1 MKISRKLFILITIPL
16 LVILALAGISTIER
30 SKTVKEA
37 SQLGELINLSTTISA
52 FVHEMQKERGATGVF
67 MGSDGQKFSSEVTQ
81 QRKVTDTKLNDLN
94 KFLGSFDP
102 KPYGEDFTK
111 ELQEAIKIKD
121 QLSAHRENVSNQ
133 QIEDS
138 IGISYYTH
146 HNEKMLSVM
155 SYISKISPNADLAK
169 SVNAYVL
176 FMNAKEKTGIERALM
191 SNVFASDSF
200 SSGEYQKFISLIAQ
214 QDTYLSL
221 FQNAETNDKVLSLL
235 EQHLSNQVIEDVK
248 QMREK
253 AFNTTENFKVDSE
266 NWYTQMTTKINLFK
280 EVEDAIA
287 ESLTD
292 QSNQLQNSAKTE
304 LITYIVVLL
313 VITVALILFGIF
325 TSRSITEP
333 IKKILKHI
341 QEIANGNLTNN
352 ELNFHHKTEI
362 GQLAIALNGMQ
373 RSLKEMIESV
383 THVTENLSNQSIEL
397 THSANEVKEGSEQI
411 ATTMQELS
419 FGAESQ
425 ATSSTNLLEMMETFV
440 GKIQEAN
447 ISGENVSETSNE
459 VLSMTKEGSLLMSQS
474 VNQMGTID
482 SIVKDAVNKVQGLD
496 QQSKE
501 ISKLVL
507 VIQEIAEQTNLLSLN
522 AAIEAARAGEH
533 GKGFAVVADEVR
545 KLAEQVKASIVD
557 ITNIVNK
564 IQNESSH
571 VVQSLQVGYKEVDE
585 GSRQIELTGKTFE
598 TISESVL
605 EMVTNIKHIS
615 TNLKEIVDNSREMN
629 NSIEEIASVSEEAAA
644 GIEQTAASSQQ
655 STSSMEEVSNRAG
668 ELSQISDQLSEQIRR
683 FQI

>member
-37 SQLGELINLSTTISA
+37 SQLDELINLSTTISA

-191 SNVFASDSF
+191 SNVFARDSF

-253 AFNTTENFKVDSE
+253 AFNTTENFNVDSE
-266 NWYTQMTTKINLFK
+266 NWYTQMTTKINLLK

-292 QSNQLQNSAKTE
+292 QSNMLQSSAKSE

-352 ELNFHHKTEI
+352 ELNFNHKTEI
-362 GQLAIALNGMQ
+362 GQLAIALNEMQ

-383 THVTENLSNQSIEL
+383 TYVTENLSNQSIEL
-397 THSANEVKEGSEQI
+397 TQSANEVKEGSEQI

-447 ISGENVSETSNE
+447 ISGENVSGTSND

>member
-67 MGSDGQKFSSEVTQ
+67 MGSDGQKFSSEVAQ

-121 QLSAHRENVSNQ
+121 QLSEHRENVSNQ

-191 SNVFASDSF
+191 SNVFARDSF

-221 FQNAETNDKVLSLL
+221 FQNAETNNKVLSLL
-235 EQHLSNQVIEDVK
+235 EQHLSNQVVEDVK

-253 AFNTTENFKVDSE
+253 AFNTSENFNVDSE

-292 QSNQLQNSAKTE
+292 QSNNLQSSAKAE

-352 ELNFHHKTEI
+352 ELNFNPKTEI
-362 GQLAIALNGMQ
+362 GQLAIALNEMQ

-474 VNQMGTID
+474 VDQMGTID

-598 TISESVL
+598 TISQSVL

-615 TNLKEIVDNSREMN
+615 TNLKIIVDSSREMN

>member
-37 SQLGELINLSTTISA
+37 SQLGELIKLSTTISA

-352 ELNFHHKTEI
+352 ELNFNHKTEI

-474 VNQMGTID
+474 VNQMQTID